1 MLLRFIN
8 TRLAKWFIQKD
19 LKEIKEFSENSDVYW
34 MMQGFVTFT
43 FVQNELKYD
52 ICQEMAAE

>member
-1 MLLRFIN
+1 MQDGS
-8 TRLAKWFIQKD
+8 FIQKD
-19 LKEIKEFSENSDVYW
+19 LKEITEFSENLDVYW
-34 MMQGFVTFT
+34 MQQGFVTFT